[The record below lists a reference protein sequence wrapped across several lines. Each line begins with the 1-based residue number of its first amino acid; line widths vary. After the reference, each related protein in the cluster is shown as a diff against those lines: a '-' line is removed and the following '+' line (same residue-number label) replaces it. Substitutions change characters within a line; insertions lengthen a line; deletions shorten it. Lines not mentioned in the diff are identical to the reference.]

1 VASFVGR
8 PRRFARLAFVLS
20 LALAVTGV
28 PTLAPAQGFFDFLR
42 GLFGGYRPP
51 LPQQQIGPPLPNR
64 SPSPEISEGPRKADG
79 TYAAYCVRLC
89 DGRYFPLPAH
99 AGAPSSSPQELC
111 SAMCPATKTEVYTG
125 SGIDHATS
133 ARGKPYTSLPNA
145 FAYRDRLAD
154 DCSCTGQGAT
164 GLAKID
170 IQSDPTLRPGDIV
183 STKEG
188 RAVFRGDSRPPHQT
202 SEFVAAGDDKKVSAG
217 SRRSGSE
224 TRAEEKRAGPKRPT
238 ASAERAPVAPGQ
250 TPVLGF
256 IPERGPAMPK
266 VRFWD

>member
-1 VASFVGR
+1 VASSVGS
-8 PRRFARLAFVLS
+8 PRLAFVLT
-20 LALAVTGV
+20 LALAVAGV
-28 PTLAPAQGFFDFLR
+28 PGVASAQGFFDFLQ
-42 GLFGGYRPP
+42 GLFGGFRPP
-51 LPQQQIGPPLPNR
+51 LQQQIGPPLPNR
-64 SPSPEISEGPRKADG
+64 SPSPEISEGPRKVDG

-111 SAMCPATKTEVYTG
+111 SAMCPAAKTDVYTG
-125 SGIDHATS
+125 SGIDRGTS
-133 ARGKPYTSLPNA
+133 AKGKPYASLPNA
-145 FAYRDRLAD
+145 FVYRDRLAD

-224 TRAEEKRAGPKRPT
+224 ARAEETRAAPKRPA

-250 TPVLGF
+250 TPALGF
-256 IPERGPAMPK
+256 VPERGHATPR

>member
-1 VASFVGR
+1 MASSVGR

-20 LALAVTGV
+20 LALAVAGV
-28 PTLAPAQGFFDFLR
+28 PTVARAQGFFDFLR
-42 GLFGGYRPP
+42 GLFGGFRP
-51 LPQQQIGPPLPNR
+51 PQQQIGPPLPNR
-64 SPSPEISEGPRKADG
+64 SPGPEISEGPRKVDG

-125 SGIDHATS
+125 FGIDHATS
-133 ARGKPYTSLPNA
+133 ARGKTYTSLPNA

-188 RAVFRGDSRPPHQT
+188 RAVFRGDFAPAASDERVRSGRRRQESVGRLPSKRVGDPRRGDARRA
-202 SEFVAAGDDKKVSAG
+202 EAAGSESRARPGRSGPNPSAG
-217 SRRSGSE
+217 LRSGARSCH
-224 TRAEEKRAGPKRPT
+224 A
-238 ASAERAPVAPGQ
+238 
-250 TPVLGF
+250 
-256 IPERGPAMPK
+256 
-266 VRFWD
+266 